1 VLSLVLFGTMLCLFL
16 IGVPIAFAMGLAA
29 SSALLVL
36 PRAGFEVIV
45 QRMFFGLDSFVVLS
59 VPLFLLLGE
68 LMERAR
74 ITDRLVTFAN
84 ALVGRLRGGLGH
96 VSIVTNMV
104 MAGIS
109 GSGSADAAATGAI
122 LVPAMRQAGYPVPFS
137 AALVGAAAT
146 IGPIIPPSIVMVIYA
161 SITGVSVGR
170 LFLGGILP
178 GLVMGLSLMVINA
191 SLARRRNFPR
201 GAKVGFTGL
210 VTATRRALLVMVT
223 PLIVIAGI
231 VGGVFTPTESAAIA
245 CFYALLLGV
254 VVYRTIPLGALPEVF
269 LRTAWTTGKVM
280 LVFAAASI
288 FSWILARG
296 NVPAELAR
304 LPFLSDAENP
314 ALMLLTLNLLLLGLG
329 ALMDAIAIIVI
340 ITPMFLPLALAA
352 GIDPVHLGVIMA
364 VNISIGLVTPPVG
377 SILFVLCGLT
387 GTTVPQLT
395 REIWIFVLALLL
407 PLLLVT
413 YNPALVLFLPNLLM
427 GPV

>member
-1 VLSLVLFGTMLCLFL
+1 MLSLVLFGVMLCLFA

-29 SSALLVL
+29 SGALLIL
-36 PRAGFEVIV
+36 PHAGLEIVV
-45 QRMFFGLDSFVVLS
+45 QRMFFGLDSFVILS
-59 VPLFLLLGE
+59 VPLFVLLGE
-68 LMERAR
+68 LMEQAR
-74 ITDRLVTFAN
+74 ITDRLVVFAD

-122 LVPAMRQAGYPVPFS
+122 LVPAMRRAGYPVPFS

-161 SITGVSVGR
+161 SISGVSVGR
-170 LFLGGILP
+170 LFLGGIVP
-178 GLVMGLSLMVINA
+178 GLAMGLSLMVITA
-191 SLARRRNFPR
+191 HLARRRDFPR
-201 GAKVGFTGL
+201 GGRVGLAGFMI
-210 VTATRRALLVMVT
+210 ATRRALLVIVT
-223 PLIVIAGI
+223 PLIVVAGI

-245 CFYALLLGV
+245 CSYALVLGL
-254 VVYRTIPLGALPEVF
+254 VVYRTIPLRALPEVF
-269 LRTAWTTGKVM
+269 RRTAWTTGKVM
-280 LVFAAASI
+280 FVFAAASI

-304 LPFLSDAENP
+304 LPVLSNAAHP
-314 ALMLLTLNLLLLGLG
+314 ALMLLALNLLLLGLG

-377 SILFVLCGLT
+377 SILFVLCALT

-407 PLLLVT
+407 PLLLIT
-413 YNPALVLFLPNLLM
+413 YVPALVLFLPNLLM
-427 GPV
+427 GPA

>member
-1 VLSLVLFGTMLCLFL
+1 MLSLVLFGTMLCLFV

>member
-1 VLSLVLFGTMLCLFL
+1 VLSLVLFGTMLCLFA

-29 SSALLVL
+29 SSALLML
-36 PRAGFEVIV
+36 PRAGFEIIV
-45 QRMFFGLDSFVVLS
+45 QRMFFGLDSFVILS

-68 LMERAR
+68 LMERAQ
-74 ITDRLVTFAN
+74 ITDRLVAFAD

-122 LVPAMRQAGYPVPFS
+122 LVPAMRRAGYPVPFS

-170 LFLGGILP
+170 LFLGGIVP
-178 GLVMGLSLMVINA
+178 GLAMGLSLMVITA
-191 SLARRRNFPR
+191 TLARRRDFPR
-201 GAKVGFTGL
+201 GGRVGFKGA
-210 VTATRRALLVMVT
+210 VTATRRALLVIVT
-223 PLIVIAGI
+223 PLIVVAGI

-245 CFYALLLGV
+245 CLYALVLGV
-254 VVYRTIPLGALPEVF
+254 VVYRTVPLGALPEIF

-280 LVFAAASI
+280 VVFAAASI
-288 FSWILARG
+288 VSWILARG
-296 NVPAELAR
+296 NVPAELGR
-304 LPFLSDAENP
+304 LPILSDAENP
-314 ALMLLTLNLLLLGLG
+314 ALMLLALNLLLLALG

-395 REIWIFVLALLL
+395 REIWVFVIALLL
-407 PLLLVT
+407 PLLLIT

>member
-1 VLSLVLFGTMLCLFL
+1 
-16 IGVPIAFAMGLAA
+16 
-29 SSALLVL
+29 
-36 PRAGFEVIV
+36 
-45 QRMFFGLDSFVVLS
+45 
-59 VPLFLLLGE
+59 
-68 LMERAR
+68 
-74 ITDRLVTFAN
+74 
-84 ALVGRLRGGLGH
+84 
-96 VSIVTNMV
+96 
-104 MAGIS
+104 MAGHS
-109 GSGSADAAATGAI
+109 GSGTAAAAAPGAI
-122 LVPAMRQAGYPVPFS
+122 LGPAMPRAGYPVPFS

-170 LFLGGILP
+170 LFLGGIVP
-178 GLVMGLSLMVINA
+178 GLAMGLSLMVITA
-191 SLARRRNFPR
+191 TLARRRDFPR
-201 GAKVGFTGL
+201 GGRVGFKGA
-210 VTATRRALLVMVT
+210 VTATRRALLVIVT
-223 PLIVIAGI
+223 PLIVVAGI

-245 CFYALLLGV
+245 CLYALVLGV
-254 VVYRTIPLGALPEVF
+254 VVYRTVPLGALPEIF

-280 LVFAAASI
+280 FVFAAASI

-296 NVPAELAR
+296 NVPAELGR
-304 LPFLSDAENP
+304 LPILSDAENP
-314 ALMLLTLNLLLLGLG
+314 ALMLLALNLLLLGLG

-395 REIWIFVLALLL
+395 REIWVFVIALLL
-407 PLLLVT
+407 PLLLIT

>member
-1 VLSLVLFGTMLCLFL
+1 MLSLVLFGTMLCLFL

>member
-1 VLSLVLFGTMLCLFL
+1 MLSLVLFGTMLCLFV

-68 LMERAR
+68 LMERAQ
-74 ITDRLVTFAN
+74 ITDRLVAFAN

-122 LVPAMRQAGYPVPFS
+122 LVPAMRRAGYPVPFS
-137 AALVGAAAT
+137 AALIGAAAT
-146 IGPIIPPSIVMVIYA
+146 IGPIIPPSIVLVIYA

-170 LFLGGILP
+170 LFLGGIVP
-178 GLVMGLSLMVINA
+178 GLVMGLSLMVLNA
-191 SLARRRNFPR
+191 WLARRRDFPR
-201 GAKVGFTGL
+201 GPQVGIAGL
-210 VTATRRALLVMVT
+210 VTATRRALLVIVT
-223 PLIVIAGI
+223 PLIVVAGI

-245 CFYALLLGV
+245 CFYALVLGV
-254 VVYRTIPLGALPEVF
+254 VVYRTIPLSALPEVF

-304 LPFLSDAENP
+304 LPMLSDAENP
-314 ALMLLTLNLLLLGLG
+314 AMMLLALNLLLLALG

-352 GIDPVHLGVIMA
+352 GLDPVHLGVVMA

-407 PLLLVT
+407 PLLLIT

>member
-1 VLSLVLFGTMLCLFL
+1 VLSLVLFGTMLCLFA

-29 SSALLVL
+29 SSALLML
-36 PRAGFEVIV
+36 PRAGFEIIV
-45 QRMFFGLDSFVVLS
+45 QRMFFGLDSFVILS

-68 LMERAR
+68 LMERAQ
-74 ITDRLVTFAN
+74 ITDRLVAFAD

-122 LVPAMRQAGYPVPFS
+122 LVPAMRRAGYPVPFS

-170 LFLGGILP
+170 LFLGGIVP
-178 GLVMGLSLMVINA
+178 GLAMGLSLMVITA
-191 SLARRRNFPR
+191 TLARRRDFPR
-201 GAKVGFTGL
+201 GGRVGFKGA
-210 VTATRRALLVMVT
+210 VTATRRALLVIVT
-223 PLIVIAGI
+223 PLIVVAGI

-245 CFYALLLGV
+245 CLYALVLGV
-254 VVYRTIPLGALPEVF
+254 VVYRTVPLGALPEIF

-280 LVFAAASI
+280 FVFAAASI

-296 NVPAELAR
+296 NVPAELGR
-304 LPFLSDAENP
+304 LPILSDAENP
-314 ALMLLTLNLLLLGLG
+314 ALMLLALNLLLLALG

-395 REIWIFVLALLL
+395 REIWVFVIALLL
-407 PLLLVT
+407 PLLLIT